1 MLRLLIGG
9 SPSKIFHL
17 KEFAEELNNL
27 GVNCKLVVDT
37 DICKGFPS
45 RNIADWFQTKKKIQK
60 LILEF
65 KPDIILV
72 DRQRHFAKISSEYK
86 IPLIIHLRG
95 NIWKE
100 IEWAKETTYKSFL
113 KKIALGVWISI
124 AKETF
129 DKSFLII
136 PICKHLEKIVKNNY
150 PNKKTAVMYQ
160 GISSERWYPSK
171 GMKLQ
176 HPCVGLLQG
185 AVIWG
190 KAQEMFVL
198 EKVLKSMPNV
208 MFYWVGD
215 GPYRKKILDV
225 LDKYNNFKW
234 LGALEY
240 PEKVR
245 QYLTEI
251 DVYALISG
259 IDMSPLTLQESQLMK
274 KPVVATNVGGIP
286 ELMKDK
292 ETGFLVEKGNAE
304 ELIKKLTILIE
315 DKEKRKN
322 MGNAGRK
329 FVEDNFSWDKIAK
342 DFINNL
348 EEVGIK

>member
-1 MLRLLIGG
+1 MVRLLIGG

-17 KEFAEELNNL
+17 KEFAKALTDL

-45 RNIADWFQTKKKIQK
+45 RNIRDWFQTERKIQK

-72 DRQRHFAKISSEYK
+72 DRQRHFAKISSKYK

-136 PICKHLEKIVKNNY
+136 PICKHLEKIVKDNY

-160 GISSERWYPSK
+160 GISPERWYPSK

-215 GPYRKKILDV
+215 GPYREKILHV
-225 LDKYNNFKW
+225 LEKYDNFKW

-251 DVYALISG
+251 DVYALVSG

-286 ELMKDK
+286 ELMKDN

-315 DKEKRKN
+315 DEKKRKE

-329 FVEDNFSWDKIAK
+329 FVEENFSWNKIAK
-342 DFINNL
+342 EFVKNL
-348 EEVGIK
+348 EELKIK